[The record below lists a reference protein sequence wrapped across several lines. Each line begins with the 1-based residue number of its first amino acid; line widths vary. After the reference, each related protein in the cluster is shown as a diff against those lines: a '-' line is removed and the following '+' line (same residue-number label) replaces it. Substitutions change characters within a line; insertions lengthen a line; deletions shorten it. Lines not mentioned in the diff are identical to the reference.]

1 MPMKTATVLAA
12 IIVAVMP
19 LSNAVART
27 KLSQV
32 FTYDMLNAQVPY
44 LEHLI
49 GPAMHVIALAN
60 GTSLRDYQVDGCRV
74 NAKISSQ
81 SGSPAVQAL
90 SLNLSPRCNIELSA
104 FHLAPL
110 STRGLTISKIP
121 DWSSLGFESDC
132 ISLCGNAADPTVDF
146 IQQSSHATNW
156 IGVVYTITIVSDP
169 SLDAIE
175 KLREFIQKREG
186 EDYVINTKFNCD
198 HRYDRQALESFA
210 NVSVNKI
217 TIGIFPSDPGERC
230 Q

>member
-1 MPMKTATVLAA
+1 MKPVTVFAA

-19 LSNAVART
+19 LSKAIART

-32 FTYDMLNAQVPY
+32 LTYDMLNAQVPY

-49 GPAMHVIALAN
+49 GPAMHVITLA
-60 GTSLRDYQVDGCRV
+60 GGISLRDYQVDGCRV
-74 NAKISSQ
+74 DAKISSQ

-90 SLNLSPRCNIELSA
+90 SLILSPRCNIDLSA
-104 FHLAPL
+104 FRLAPL
-110 STRGLTISKIP
+110 STRGLTISRIP
-121 DWSSLGFESDC
+121 DWNSLGFESDC

-156 IGVVYTITIVSDP
+156 IGVIYTITIISDP

-175 KLREFIQKREG
+175 KLRDLIQKREG
-186 EDYVINTKFNCD
+186 EDYIIDTKFNCD
-198 HRYDRQALESFA
+198 QKYNRQALESFA
-210 NVSVNKI
+210 NVPVSKI
-217 TIGIFPSDPGERC
+217 TIGIFPGDPGERC